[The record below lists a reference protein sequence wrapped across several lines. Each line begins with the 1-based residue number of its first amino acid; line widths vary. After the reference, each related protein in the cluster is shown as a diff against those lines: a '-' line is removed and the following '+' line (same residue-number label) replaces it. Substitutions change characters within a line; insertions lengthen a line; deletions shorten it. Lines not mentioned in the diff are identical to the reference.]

1 MVQEPKDNMYEEQKE
16 SMRKIYQIEDINIKD
31 TSYKIKSNRN
41 SGVENTI
48 TEIKNSLVNN
58 KSRFEQAA
66 SVNLKIGQLRLSS
79 LRNWGKKNDE
89 N

>member
-1 MVQEPKDNMYEEQKE
+1 MPLFSNSSDASYQSFNESECFMPLFISVPGIMVG
-16 SMRKIYQIEDINIKD
+16 
-31 TSYKIKSNRN
+31 
-41 SGVENTI
+41 SGGTI

-79 LRNWGKKNDE
+79 LRNWGKKE
-89 N
+89 